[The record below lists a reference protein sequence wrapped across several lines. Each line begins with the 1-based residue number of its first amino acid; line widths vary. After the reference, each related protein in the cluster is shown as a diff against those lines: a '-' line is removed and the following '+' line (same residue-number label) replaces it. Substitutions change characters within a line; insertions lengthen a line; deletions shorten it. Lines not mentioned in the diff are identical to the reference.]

1 VMLMPLLQAPLLQV
15 LQKQQLAVLLLW
27 CRLTALF
34 LEHRLNNK
42 LIRLVILH
50 QPLWWSSQHPMR
62 TRLLDNIL
70 NPKEFTGGTLRY
82 PGQRGFGGL
91 VSVQN
96 PTIVLAVQNRLNQ
109 LNM

>member
-1 VMLMPLLQAPLLQV
+1 
-15 LQKQQLAVLLLW
+15 
-27 CRLTALF
+27 
-34 LEHRLNNK
+34 
-42 LIRLVILH
+42 
-50 QPLWWSSQHPMR
+50 MR